1 MMGKWKLEKS
11 SEFAGFSDALAGEV
25 ESLVQEGREGAQ
37 GLRSKIE
44 KLRRVRAEDFSAL
57 LAVEK
62 DLLRYY
68 PEEKL
73 RRKAWL
79 IKDKF
84 RLVCGDAAYK
94 EYTSSNPPDP
104 ASAPL
109 PDLLADLEALLDQV
123 SFIYQARLA
132 REKALAILKRN
143 LFLTGI
149 VLTWGILFVIYS
161 YQLATTFAVIVASG
175 MVGAVMSIFRRIQ
188 TTQTTPVSDPVVEL
202 SSLEHG
208 KIGIWLSM
216 FSGGVFAV
224 VLYILFASGLFT
236 VPGVTPSFSQA
247 EAVHLSGFTLYFF
260 ADEVGP
266 KNYQDFA
273 KIVAWSFAAGFLER
287 LVPDVLDRLGQRA
300 EAVQKK

>member
-11 SEFAGFSDALAGEV
+11 SEFAGFSDVLAGEV

-44 KLRRVRAEDFSAL
+44 KFRRVRAEHFSEL
-57 LAVEK
+57 LSIEK

-68 PEEKL
+68 PDEKL

-79 IKDKF
+79 IKDRF

-94 EYTSSNPPDP
+94 EYITSTPPDP

-109 PDLLADLEALLDQV
+109 QVLLADLEALIDQI
-123 SFIYQARLA
+123 SLIYQARLA

-188 TTQTTPVSDPVVEL
+188 VTQITPISDPVVEL

-236 VPGVTPSFSQA
+236 VPGVTPYFSQA
-247 EAVHLSGFTLYFF
+247 GASPLSGFTLYSF
-260 ADEVGP
+260 ADAVGP

-273 KIVAWSFAAGFLER
+273 KVVAWSFAAGFLER

-300 EAVQKK
+300 EAIQKK